1 MTTLQQAL
9 DALVSTYGSLDV
21 IAQSASVD
29 ADEVATALAAADADS
44 AEGVALRAL
53 AKYNPVVTPVVTPI
67 DTPVI
72 EDAISQA

>member
-1 MTTLQQAL
+1 MATLQQAI

-29 ADEVATALAAADADS
+29 ADEVATALAAADVDS

-53 AKYNPVVTPVVTPI
+53 AKYNPVVVPVVKSSATTKATP
-67 DTPVI
+67 
-72 EDAISQA
+72 

>member
-1 MTTLQQAL
+1 MATLQQAL

-29 ADEVATALAAADADS
+29 AGEVATALAAADADS

-53 AKYNPVVTPVVTPI
+53 AKYNPVIVSVVTQ
-67 DTPVI
+67 
-72 EDAISQA
+72 DATSET